1 MKRPTRASRQL
12 ALALDGEAVAEL
24 RQQPAQDVRDEVVKV
39 LAELLL
45 EAMHPLFN
53 YMHVGY
59 YICRRDGIARR
70 NQEDKPISQNDSN
83 GINNLQER

>member
-1 MKRPTRASRQL
+1 MNRPTRASRRQL

-45 EAMHPLFN
+45 EALGEPGDKEVGCDRRAN
-53 YMHVGY
+53 Y
-59 YICRRDGIARR
+59 
-70 NQEDKPISQNDSN
+70 ES
-83 GINNLQER
+83 